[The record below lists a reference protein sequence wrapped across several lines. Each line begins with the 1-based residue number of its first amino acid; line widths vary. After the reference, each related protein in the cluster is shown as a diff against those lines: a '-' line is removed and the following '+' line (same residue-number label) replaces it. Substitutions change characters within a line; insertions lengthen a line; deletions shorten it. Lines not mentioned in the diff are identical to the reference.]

1 MKTYKINLYS
11 FDELSEDVKIK
22 LCDKERES
30 TYNYGTMAMESDAE
44 ERISTLNKFCELFN
58 ITYRID
64 YDHQYRFIS
73 WQFVD
78 VDMNGYDWNAD
89 DIKGKYL
96 LRYLNRFYYGMMSK
110 KYFSTKGY
118 WDENRKFHYKYRHSQ
133 FQYTKGNCPFTGVC
147 YDEDILAMIN
157 SWYQNPDWG
166 VSLKGLFED
175 VFNYYMAQ
183 WEKEDDY
190 RMSDEYIME
199 MLSANNEDT
208 LYFANGA
215 EFEGSES
222 ELEEYNTLSDAE

>member
-1 MKTYKINLYS
+1 
-11 FDELSEDVKIK
+11 
-22 LCDKERES
+22 
-30 TYNYGTMAMESDAE
+30 
-44 ERISTLNKFCELFN
+44 
-58 ITYRID
+58 
-64 YDHQYRFIS
+64 
-73 WQFVD
+73 
-78 VDMNGYDWNAD
+78 
-89 DIKGKYL
+89 
-96 LRYLNRFYYGMMSK
+96 
-110 KYFSTKGY
+110 
-118 WDENRKFHYKYRHSQ
+118 
-133 FQYTKGNCPFTGVC
+133 
-147 YDEDILAMIN
+147 MIN

-183 WEKEDDY
+183 WEKDDDY